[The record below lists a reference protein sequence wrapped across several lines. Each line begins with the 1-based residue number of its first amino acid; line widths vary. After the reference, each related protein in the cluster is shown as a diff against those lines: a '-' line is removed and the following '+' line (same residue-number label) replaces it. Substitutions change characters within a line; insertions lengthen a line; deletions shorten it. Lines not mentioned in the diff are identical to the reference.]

1 MSNINKVKIIN
12 PYGETDDALMLH
24 LDSLDDGY
32 HLSDL
37 IDYCSNYTFSIWHK
51 ADSDNIIQFNIFGE
65 THEINSTKTWQKF
78 IHTTTVSSLD
88 NIEISIYSHTNTN
101 FYLYEAFL
109 CEGDIDLSWSPAPE
123 DFDERFAKIE
133 IEKDKITSAV
143 FDAETGES
151 KITQTA
157 TQLTTEI
164 NSKTSGKAIIESIN
178 ADTGEYTIKAE
189 KIKLEGAVITDEF
202 YAENIHISGNSTF
215 DGIIKAKAGGTIG
228 GFEIGERDLH
238 NITENGSIYV
248 GIDGIRSNFVNE
260 DDAYSRSYLLKDGV
274 SEYGSVDDG
283 MYYRVDCSGSELIL
297 SSDTYIRNEIAER
310 LEPFYRT
317 GEMSFLKTIKYP
329 DSDAEIELIGGIDY
343 KGLYIGGEYGVM
355 PDPIL
360 GDETGRKYI
369 LTWNNGSLSPEDDV
383 YLLNGK
389 AIRGARTG
397 SGNNVIGYISNENR
411 TVLGHHEDNSA
422 ATEVRSPVGIYLKC
436 NGNKDDDN
444 NECGIKFFYANNA
457 VWFRPCKDNTTNLG
471 GTNYYWSNIY
481 VKNNPIDLSD
491 INHKRDITEIDDR
504 YIKLFDLIEP
514 YAYHFIDGDRV
525 HTGFISQYV
534 EDAMLQ
540 VGLTAEEL
548 GFFCKDIKT
557 KTVESDNGELIEVPE
572 YDENGNLQY
581 IYALRYEEYIAIVTK
596 KVKQLENKIDS
607 QQEQINKLLE
617 MIQAQ
622 QKTLDALVK

>member
-88 NIEISIYSHTNTN
+88 NMEISIYSHTNTN

-123 DFDERFAKIE
+123 DLEDRFAKIE
-133 IEKDKITSAV
+133 VDANKILLEVGKKVGDDEIISRINQSAEEIQIEAQKINLKGAV
-143 FDAETGES
+143 
-151 KITQTA
+151 TA
-157 TQLTTEI
+157 DCIVSGAVTTE
-164 NSKTSGKAIIESIN
+164 KLD
-178 ADTGEYTIKAE
+178 ADN
-189 KIKLEGAVITDEF
+189 L
-202 YAENIHISGNSTF
+202 HIGGNSTF
-215 DGIIKAKAGGTIG
+215 DGIIQAKAGGTIG
-228 GFEIGERDLH
+228 GFDIGKQALY
-238 NITENGSIYV
+238 NGTDSIDSELTGVYV
-248 GIDGIRSNFVNE
+248 GTDGIRSNSGIHK
-260 DDAYSRSYLLKDGV
+260 YILQDGV
-274 SEYGSVDDG
+274 SYYGDPEKD
-283 MYYRVDCSGSELIL
+283 MTHTIITDAGSEWVL
-297 SSDTYIRNEIAER
+297 SHQAEVWN
-310 LEPFYRT
+310 
-317 GEMSFLKTIKYP
+317 EMSGGRIEVLYNQNPITFLKKYKAY
-329 DSDAEIELIGGIDY
+329 DSDETELQHLGGIDAMGIF
-343 KGLYIGGEYGVM
+343 KGAPNEEFASLNDTILY
-355 PDPIL
+355 
-360 GDETGRKYI
+360 
-369 LTWNNGSLSPEDDV
+369 WNGNAKLNYLKTTDIINAGAEIFLQNGIAL
-383 YLLNGK
+383 
-389 AIRGARTG
+389 RGLKVNST
-397 SGNNVIGYISNENR
+397 STSDNNVIGYINNTNR
-411 TVLGHHEDNSA
+411 AILGHAGNTA
-422 ATEVRSPVGIYLKC
+422 PTELRSPTDLYLKC
-436 NGNKDDDN
+436 NGNITDDN
-444 NECGIKFFYANNA
+444 NECGIKFWYTNNA
-457 VWFRPCKDNTTNLG
+457 AWFRPCKDGVTNLG
-471 GTNYYWSNIY
+471 GTDYHWDNVYA
-481 VKNNPIDLSD
+481 KNGTIQTSD
-491 INHKRDITEIDDR
+491 INQKRDITEIDDR

-534 EDAMLQ
+534 EDAMSQ

-557 KTVESDNGELIEVPE
+557 KTVEDDNGELIEVPE
-572 YDENGNLQY
+572 YDEDGNLQY
-581 IYALRYEEYIAIVTK
+581 IYALRYEEYIAIITK

-622 QKTLDALVK
+622 QKTLDTLMK